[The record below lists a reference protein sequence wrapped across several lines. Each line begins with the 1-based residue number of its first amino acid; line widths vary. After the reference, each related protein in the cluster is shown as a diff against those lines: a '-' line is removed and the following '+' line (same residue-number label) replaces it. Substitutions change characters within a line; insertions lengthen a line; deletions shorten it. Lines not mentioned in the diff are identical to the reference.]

1 MGSDAHMRTQLVVCS
16 HGKYA
21 EGLVAASEMIL
32 GPVEGVLMYGLMPG
46 VSPDVWREQ
55 IAADFT
61 RVSYQGE
68 VRFLV
73 LGDLF
78 GGSPCSAMIPLM
90 HSFEIDIVTGLNL
103 GMFLEVYSSLGD
115 KDVDLAQLAQ
125 DTYQNSCVVLRS
137 SDFRE

>member
-1 MGSDAHMRTQLVVCS
+1 MRTQLVICS

-32 GPVEGVLMYGLMPG
+32 GPVEGVLVYGLMPG

-55 IAADFT
+55 IAADFEKA
-61 RVSYQGE
+61 SAQGE

-73 LGDLF
+73 LSDLL

-90 HSFEIDIVTGLNL
+90 HGFDMDIVTGLNL
-103 GMFLEVYSSLGD
+103 GMFLEVYCSLD
-115 KDVDLAQLAQ
+115 DENADLAQLAQ
-125 DTYQNSCVVLRS
+125 DTHLNSCVVLRS

>member
-1 MGSDAHMRTQLVVCS
+1 
-16 HGKYA
+16 
-21 EGLVAASEMIL
+21 
-32 GPVEGVLMYGLMPG
+32 
-46 VSPDVWREQ
+46 
-55 IAADFT
+55 
-61 RVSYQGE
+61 
-68 VRFLV
+68 
-73 LGDLF
+73 
-78 GGSPCSAMIPLM
+78 MIPLM